1 MKITILGSSG
11 AVPIPERAQ
20 SGILIQTSEKNILL
34 DCGMAVPL
42 RLKETGVNAEDIDI
56 ICISHEHLDHIQDLP
71 SLSKASWL
79 RTDKAEYKIICHPN
93 ISSHLQNFWKSCG
106 EYDRTDIDFDLME
119 ADKKKEFQDTVIET
133 FETKHT
139 ENSMG
144 FKIYQNKSEVVY
156 TSDTA
161 HSEEIKS
168 KADGAN
174 LLIHELTFLE
184 NREDHTGIE
193 SIIDILSD
201 INVGE
206 VILTHFDTEVDKK
219 IDQVVKK
226 VEKESGLSVNSA
238 YDLQEIIL

>member
-1 MKITILGSSG
+1 MKVTILGSSG

-20 SGILIQTSEKNILL
+20 SGILIQTSENNILL

-42 RLKETGVNAEDIDI
+42 RLKEAGFNSEDIDI
-56 ICISHEHLDHIQDLP
+56 IGISHEHLDHIQDLP

-79 RTDKAEYKIICHPN
+79 RTDKAEFKIICHPD
-93 ISSHLQNFWKSCG
+93 IRDYLQNFWKSCG
-106 EYDRTDIDFDLME
+106 EYERADIDFELME
-119 ADKKKEFQDTVIET
+119 AGDKKELQDAVIET

-144 FKIYQNKSEVVY
+144 FKIHQKKSEVVY

-168 KADGAN
+168 IADGAN
-174 LLIHELTFLE
+174 LLIHELTFVE
-184 NREDHTGIE
+184 NREDHTGVE
-193 SIIDILSD
+193 DIIDILSD

-206 VILTHFDTEVDKK
+206 VILTHFDTEIDKRIDK
-219 IDQVVKK
+219 IVRK
-226 VEKESGLSVNSA
+226 VEKECGLSVNGA